1 MQSYLDRA
9 SLVLRRELTLGG
21 LMERLARIHD
31 DRTLVE
37 EEGAEPLTYEVAAE
51 RVARLAGGIKSR
63 IARGDRVVVAV
74 PNSFDM
80 LLVSL
85 AASRAGGVA
94 VPVNPKMRDDE
105 LEHVIDDS
113 DAALVVRDPSEVEGE
128 ELAEA
133 VPADPGDVAAIF
145 YTSGTTGKPKGA
157 RLTHQALLG
166 QVVAGAAWPAGLRRD
181 LAVVGLPVAHI
192 MGFVALLGL
201 AVTGIPVYFLPKFN
215 AEKALDAIES
225 RRATVF
231 IGVPAMFRMMLD
243 AGAESRD
250 LRSVRLWASGA
261 DVLPDDI
268 ARRFKKLGASMTL
281 PFVGVSV
288 GEAAFAEGYGMVEL
302 AGGVAAKVS
311 PPMLPV
317 AIGDFLGFPLPPY
330 RLRVVDEDGKDVS
343 TGQTGELWV
352 KGPGTLEGYHGNP
365 DATKEVLT
373 EDGWLR
379 TGDLA
384 RRGPLGLVFF
394 AGRQKDMIKHGGYSV
409 FAVEVERA
417 LERHPDVSEA
427 AVLGVTDERKGEVPA
442 AVVILRSGASV
453 SEQELL
459 DWARENMSDYKA
471 PRKIKVV
478 DELPRTGTDK
488 VQKSELRELFEEG

>member
-21 LMERLARIHD
+21 LMERLARIHG
-31 DRTLVE
+31 DRRLVE
-37 EEGAEPLTYEVAAE
+37 EEGSTSLTYDEAAE
-51 RVARLAGGIKSR
+51 RVARFAGGIHQR
-63 IARGDRVVVAV
+63 IAKGDRVVVAV
-74 PNSFDM
+74 PNSYDM
-80 LLVSL
+80 LLLSL
-85 AASRAGGVA
+85 AVSRAGGVA
-94 VPVNPKMRDDE
+94 VPVNPKMRDEE
-105 LEHVIDDS
+105 LDHVVDDS
-113 DAALVVRDPSEVEGE
+113 DATLVVRDASEVEGDT
-128 ELAEA
+128 LTDA
-133 VPADPGDVAAIF
+133 VDADPSDVAAIF

-166 QVVAGAAWPAGLRRD
+166 QVVAGAVWPAGLRRD
-181 LAVVGLPVAHI
+181 EAVVGLPVAHI

-201 AVTGIPVYFLPKFN
+201 AVTGIPVYFLPKFK
-215 AEKALDAIES
+215 ADKALDAIES
-225 RRATVF
+225 RRATAF
-231 IGVPAMFRMMLD
+231 IGVPAMYRMMLD

-268 ARRFKKLGASMTL
+268 ARRFKKLGASLTL
-281 PFVGVSV
+281 PFVGVSI

-330 RLRVVDEDGKDVS
+330 RLRVVGEDGTDVPP
-343 TGQTGELWV
+343 GQTGELWV
-352 KGPGTLEGYHGNP
+352 KGPGTLQGYHGNP

-409 FAVEVERA
+409 FAVEVERT

-427 AVLGVTDERKGEVPA
+427 AVFGVADERKGEVPA
-442 AVVILRSGASV
+442 AAVTLRSGASLT
-453 SEQELL
+453 EDELVA
-459 DWARENMSDYKA
+459 WARENMSDYKA
-471 PRKIKVV
+471 PRRIKIV

-488 VQKSELRELFEEG
+488 VQKSELKKLLEED